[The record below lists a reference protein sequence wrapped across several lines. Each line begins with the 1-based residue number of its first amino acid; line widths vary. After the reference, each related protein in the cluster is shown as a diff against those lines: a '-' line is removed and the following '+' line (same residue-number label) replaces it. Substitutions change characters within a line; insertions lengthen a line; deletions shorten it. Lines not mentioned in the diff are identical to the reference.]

1 MKKTKTFLKK
11 DNACFNSPCL
21 NGATCTSTNGNF
33 VCTCAQFYSGC
44 LNGAICTATG
54 TGSTYT
60 CACTSGYSGINCQ
73 TCSYN

>member
-33 VCTCAQFYSGC
+33 VCTCAQFYSG
-44 LNGAICTATG
+44 T
-54 TGSTYT
+54 
-60 CACTSGYSGINCQ
+60 NCQ
-73 TCSYN
+73 IRNITTYLSKVKEIFATDVQTCLK